1 MPGAGYIDLEN
12 GGDASR
18 HMTFGLIS
26 WLKSRY
32 PDLKY
37 EVPVVYPSR
46 DKPDGREWLVSNGL
60 GGFSMG
66 TISGANRR
74 RYHAVLVSAVNP
86 PSDRHVILS
95 RVEEVLSINGRD
107 YELSTNHWASGV
119 VSPTGYKFLESFTSL
134 PCPTWVFEIDGNY
147 LVKQLVRGWGTEE
160 VHLGYYWLP
169 EDESSTDVVEITC
182 KFLVGFRTMHGEL
195 QGAAEKT
202 YAQFVSP
209 NQSVIIL
216 DEHSRLCL
224 TWSDGQYESQ
234 KQWWWDF
241 DWPIESMRGLPS
253 TEDLY
258 FVGSVKSKISSEKG
272 LCLGASYDRPL
283 HSPNC
288 EPVLKE
294 IISRQRSLIDRANLD
309 NSQRSDM
316 MLLACDQFLTTSNK
330 EQGLQSVVEGF
341 PWYNVGGRTSML
353 SLPGLTVATR
363 RFDAAKEIL
372 SHQASGIV
380 NGIMPNW
387 ALDRNDYIDGSKF
400 DYEAVDVSL
409 WWGWALYKYF
419 RVTRDVDLIKQQLP
433 LMISVVDHF
442 VGGTNDGIMV
452 DQADGLLRCA
462 AADRAFTWMH
472 TKVEGMPITQRP
484 GKTIEVCALWYNFL
498 ETIVFFAESVT
509 HDDSER
515 IKALAAQAKESMQ
528 KFWNDER
535 RCLFDVIEE
544 GVSPSK
550 RNDDSLRCNQIIAVS
565 LPYTAMTEEQNK
577 AVLRVVEE
585 ELLTPMGLRT
595 LAPSDSSYQGVFG
608 CGLAHPDQYHRDL
621 SRHQGMTYPWLLGQ
635 YCDALVNVHGQTPET
650 VNRVRLIWQSLFD
663 HTFSE
668 DCLGSIS
675 EMFDGNRPQ
684 LPRGCPASASA
695 VAEAMRWLRWVLKQ

>member
-1 MPGAGYIDLEN
+1 
-12 GGDASR
+12 
-18 HMTFGLIS
+18 MTFGLIS
-26 WLKSRY
+26 WLKSHY

-46 DKPDGREWLVSNGL
+46 DKPDGREWLVTNGL

-66 TISGANRR
+66 TITGANRR
-74 RYHAVLVSAVNP
+74 RYHAVLVSAIP
-86 PSDRHVILS
+86 PPTDRHVILS
-95 RVEEVLSINGRD
+95 RVEEVLTINGRD
-107 YELSTNHWASGV
+107 YELSTNHWESGV
-119 VSPTGYKFLESFTSL
+119 VSPTGYKFIESFTAL

-147 LVKQLVRGWGTEE
+147 LVKQLVHGWGTEE
-160 VHLGYYWLP
+160 VHIGYYWLP
-169 EDESSTDVVEITC
+169 EDESSTDVVHLTC
-182 KFLVGFRTMHGEL
+182 KILVGFRDMHGEL
-195 QGAAEKT
+195 QGSSDKT

-241 DWPIESMRGLPS
+241 DWPVESMRGLPS

-258 FVGSVKSKISSEKG
+258 FVGSVKSKLTSEKG
-272 LCLGASYDRPL
+272 LCLGASYDKPIL
-283 HSPNC
+283 SPNC

-294 IISRQRSLIDRANLD
+294 IIARQRSLIDRANLD

-330 EQGLQSVVEGF
+330 DSGLQTVVEGF
-341 PWYNVGGRTSML
+341 PWYNVGGRAAML
-353 SLPGLTVATR
+353 SLPGLTVSTR

-372 SHQASGIV
+372 THQANGIV

-387 ALDRNDYIDGSKF
+387 MFDRNEMVDNSQF

-419 RVTRDVDLIKQQLP
+419 RVTRDLELIKQQLP
-433 LMISVVDHF
+433 IMISVVDHLI
-442 VGGTNDGIMV
+442 GGTNDGIAV
-452 DQADGLLRCA
+452 DPSDGLLRCA
-462 AADRAFTWMH
+462 ANNKAFTWMH

-484 GKTIEVCALWYNFL
+484 GKPVEVCALWYNFL

-509 HDDSER
+509 HEDTER
-515 IKALAAQAKESMQ
+515 IKTLAAQAKESMQ
-528 KFWNDER
+528 KFWNEER
-535 RCLFDVIEE
+535 RCLYDVIEE
-544 GVSPSK
+544 GVTPSK
-550 RNDDSLRCNQIIAVS
+550 RHDDSKRCNQLMAVS
-565 LPYTAMTEEQNK
+565 LPYRALTDEQSK
-577 AVLRVVEE
+577 AILRVVEE
-585 ELLTPMGLRT
+585 ELITPMGVRT
-595 LAPSDSSYQGVFG
+595 LAPSESSYQGVFG

-621 SRHQGMTYPWLLGQ
+621 SRHQGMAYPWLLGQ
-635 YCDALVNVHGQTPET
+635 YCDALLNINGQTPDT
-650 VNRVRLIWQSLFD
+650 VNRIRLIWQPLFD

-668 DCLGSIS
+668 DCLGSIT

>member
-1 MPGAGYIDLEN
+1 
-12 GGDASR
+12 
-18 HMTFGLIS
+18 MTFGLIS

-66 TISGANRR
+66 TITGANRR
-74 RYHAVLVSAVNP
+74 RYHAVLVSAIP
-86 PSDRHVILS
+86 PPNNRHVILS
-95 RVEEVLSINGRD
+95 RVEEVLNINGRD
-107 YELSTNHWASGV
+107 YELSTNHWQSGV
-119 VSPTGYKFLESFTSL
+119 VSPTGYKFIESFTPL

-147 LVKQLVRGWGTEE
+147 LVKQLVHGWGTEE

-169 EDESSTDVVEITC
+169 EDESSTDVVQLTC
-182 KFLVGFRTMHGEL
+182 KILVGFRNMHGEL
-195 QGAAEKT
+195 QGSSDKT

-216 DEHSRLCL
+216 DENSRLCL

-241 DWPIESMRGLPS
+241 DWPIESIRGLPS

-258 FVGSVKSKISSEKG
+258 FVGSVKSKITSEKG
-272 LCLGASYDRPL
+272 LCLGASYDKPIHL
-283 HSPNC
+283 PNC

-294 IISRQRSLIDRANLD
+294 IVARQRSLIDRANLD

-316 MLLACDQFLTTSNK
+316 MLLACDQFLTTSNP
-330 EQGLQSVVEGF
+330 ELGLQSVIEGF
-341 PWYNVGGRTSML
+341 PWYNVGGRASMI
-353 SLPGLTVATR
+353 SLPGLTVSTR

-372 SHQASGIV
+372 THQASGII

-387 ALDRNDYIDGSKF
+387 MLDRNDYVNDSKF
-400 DYEAVDVSL
+400 DYEAVDVSF

-419 RVTRDVDLIKQQLP
+419 RVTRDVELIKQQLP
-433 LMISVVDHF
+433 IMISVVEHL
-442 VGGTNDGIMV
+442 VGGTNDGIAV
-452 DQADGLLRCA
+452 DPSDGLLRCA
-462 AADRAFTWMH
+462 ANNKAFTWMS

-484 GKTIEVCALWYNFL
+484 GKAIEICALWYNFL

-509 HDDSER
+509 HEDTER
-515 IKALAAQAKESMQ
+515 IKTLAAQAKQSMQ
-528 KFWNDER
+528 KFWNEER
-535 RCLFDVIEE
+535 KCLFDVIEE
-544 GVSPSK
+544 GVVPSK
-550 RNDDSLRCNQIIAVS
+550 RNDESTRCNQLIAVS
-565 LPYTAMTEEQNK
+565 LPYRALMEEQNK
-577 AVLRVVEE
+577 AILRVVEE
-585 ELLTPMGLRT
+585 ELLTPMGVRT

-621 SRHQGMTYPWLLGQ
+621 SRHQGMAYPWLLGH
-635 YCDALVNVHGQTPET
+635 YCDALLNVNGQTPET
-650 VNRVRLIWQSLFD
+650 VNRIRLIWQPLFD
-663 HTFSE
+663 HGFSE
-668 DCLGSIS
+668 DCLGSIT

-684 LPRGCPASASA
+684 LPRGCPASATA
-695 VAEAMRWLRWVLKQ
+695 IAEAMRWLRWVLKQ